1 MRLSF
6 STLGCPEW
14 TFEQIVL
21 RAQEYG
27 YDGLELRGIGPE
39 LDITKCSD
47 FSSTSARQHSLRFVT
62 DHGLR
67 IVAVDT
73 STQVVRSDPSQRLQQ
88 FNNARENIDLAA
100 EIGASFVR
108 VFGGVP
114 DDGVTKEE
122 AQKLCAD
129 GLLELGD
136 YAVSAG
142 NVRVVLETHDFFSR
156 GSDIAEIFRMVD
168 HPNAGVLWDL
178 HHPYRQGELP
188 EQTLSL
194 LKPWLA
200 FTHAK
205 DSVKGGAYCLLGDGD
220 VPIKS
225 MIDLLQTA
233 GYDGW
238 LSLEWEKRW
247 VPELVA
253 PEIAF
258 PQYAAKLRQYIG

>member
-1 MRLSF
+1 
-6 STLGCPEW
+6 LGCPEW
-14 TFEQIVL
+14 TFEDIVL
-21 RAQEYG
+21 RAQGYG

-47 FSSTSARQHSLRFVT
+47 FSSRAARLHSLRFVA

-67 IVAVDT
+67 IVAIDT
-73 STQVVRSDPSQRLQQ
+73 STQLARSDPSQRLEQ
-88 FNNARENIDLAA
+88 FNNARVNIDLAA
-100 EIGASFVR
+100 EVGASYVR

-114 DDGVTKEE
+114 DEGVSKEE
-122 AQKLCAD
+122 AQKLCAY
-129 GLLELGD
+129 GLLELSD
-136 YAVSAG
+136 HAASAG
-142 NVRVVLETHDFFSR
+142 DIQVVLETHDYFSR
-156 GSDIAEIFRMVD
+156 GSDIAGIFKAVE

-188 EQTLSL
+188 EETLGL

-200 FTHAK
+200 FTHVK
-205 DSVKGGAYCLLGDGD
+205 DSVQGGAYCLLGDGD

-225 MIDLLQTA
+225 LIDLLRTA

-247 VPELVA
+247 VPELA
-253 PEIAF
+253 GPEIAF
-258 PQYAAKLRQYIG
+258 PQYAAKLRQYIA